1 MTEGDDPAQQ
11 SLLRILCFGDSLTA
25 GYSQF
30 GMLHF
35 PYAVHLKEK
44 LQAAFPSLEIHI
56 DVEGM
61 SGAQVRGEYLG
72 RLNRAC
78 SKVQDQPYDWIIAM
92 GGTNDIGWGGQP
104 EEIYEALRMT
114 ILPPFVLT
122 SSPLGLVTTKY
133 SYRESMGTRP

>member
-1 MTEGDDPAQQ
+1 MAEGGKPAQK
-11 SLLRILCFGDSLTA
+11 SSLRILCFGDSLTA
-25 GYSQF
+25 GYSRY

-61 SGAQVRGEYLG
+61 SGAQVRGQYLG
-72 RLNRAC
+72 RLNRAL
-78 SKVQDQPYDWIIAM
+78 SKTQDQPYDWIIAM
-92 GGTNDIGWGGQP
+92 GGTNDLGWGGQP

-114 ILPPFVLT
+114 ILPPSF
-122 SSPLGLVTTKY
+122 
-133 SYRESMGTRP
+133 